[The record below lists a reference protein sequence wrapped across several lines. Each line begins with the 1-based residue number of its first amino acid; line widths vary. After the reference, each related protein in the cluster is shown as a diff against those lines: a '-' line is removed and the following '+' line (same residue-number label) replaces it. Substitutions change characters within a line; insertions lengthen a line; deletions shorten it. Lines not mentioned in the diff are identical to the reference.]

1 MHDRGRAPRRYQ
13 PTVLGP
19 REGGE
24 GALDLAGVAHVD
36 RGRNSTPNDGDTD
49 WRAPHSPILR
59 FMAGSQTTTTR
70 VTLRRNLLEQL
81 QPFCADAVV
90 I

>member
-13 PTVLGP
+13 PTVLGA
-19 REGGE
+19 REDGE

-70 VTLRRNLLEQL
+70 SRFGAISLSSSSHFA
-81 QPFCADAVV
+81 PMP
-90 I
+90 